1 MEICKIAARRFVKV
15 TDKEISEFK
24 IISVQRKHKRLNGLK
39 NTKTIIHQWP
49 GDYCGIFLLKRKAT
63 PDFSKLKRKETREID
78 LLSFSIFQRIEN
90 ISRLAG

>member
-1 MEICKIAARRFVKV
+1 M
-15 TDKEISEFK
+15 
-24 IISVQRKHKRLNGLK
+24 LK
-39 NTKTIIHQWP
+39 GIWKLFCTIVSTYKNIYVVAFSLDDNLTILIEECER
-49 GDYCGIFLLKRKAT
+49 GDYWGIFLLKRKAT